1 MSLTICACT
10 GTPDADHAL
19 FEEILGE
26 CTAFQLAG
34 ALNEEAIRE
43 AFNFV
48 TKALLGEGDASPTAL
63 STPAATEAVAQVLQ
77 VQQASTSSVAP
88 KLGDSPT
95 ASAFAAAAHDPT
107 ADYPSIPEEEA
118 SAEAGPSHAGRI
130 AAGAAP
136 GYTLPCAWLSLR
148 EDASCTPDV
157 S

>member
-136 GYTLPCAWLSLR
+136 GYTLPCA
-148 EDASCTPDV
+148 
-157 S
+157 